1 MVAIDAKAKAD
12 GSGYTVYIHGGR
24 KDTGIDALEWAKQVE
39 KMGAGEILLTSMD
52 TDGTKAGFDVPLT
65 ELVAKNVG
73 IPVIASGG
81 GGTKEHFYD
90 IFTKSAA
97 EAALA
102 ATLFHFRQL
111 TIAEVKEYLNKM
123 GIPVRM

>member
-1 MVAIDAKAKAD
+1 MKPDK
-12 GSGYTVYIHGGR
+12 SGYTVYIHGGR
-24 KDTGIDALEWAKQVE
+24 KDTGVDALWWAKQVE
-39 KMGAGEILLTSMD
+39 QMGAGEILLTSMD

-65 ELVAKNVG
+65 DLVAKNVS

-81 GGTKEHFYD
+81 GGTKEHFHD
-90 IFTKSAA
+90 IFTKSPA

-111 TIAEVKEYLNKM
+111 TISEVKEYLNQM